1 MRNWIKEWGV
11 VVAVGLTMGLF
22 LGVQA
27 LPALAAGALNE
38 RNAKANKATPIVSP
52 LMNAVGN
59 YPSSGGYGNP
69 NGKSEKMDCSIV
81 ATGTNT
87 MSFWVQTSREGSIW
101 VNATTASLDVNPGN
115 SETLSFT
122 GDVVGKNEIRFRT
135 ADADVDV
142 TNTAIFTCDFWR

>member
-1 MRNWIKEWGV
+1 MRSWIKEWGV
-11 VVAVGLTMGLF
+11 VLAIGFF
-22 LGVQA
+22 LGMIPV
-27 LPALAAGALNE
+27 LEVSAAGTINE
-38 RNAKANKATPIVSP
+38 RNAKPDKATPIVSP

-59 YPSSGGYGNP
+59 YPSSGGYSNP
-69 NGKSEKMDCSIV
+69 NGKSNYMDCSVV

-101 VNATTASLDVNPGN
+101 VNATTAALDVTPGN

-122 GDVVGKNEIRFRT
+122 GNVVGKNEIRFRT
-135 ADADVDV
+135 ADSDVDV